1 MSNRFDEAADQK
13 EQFRQEY
20 TTQQNQIASQKR
32 SRSTWMIGCVGA
44 ALLALLIFGGSAC
57 GTYNSLTTKQ
67 QVVKNQFSNVD
78 VQLQR
83 RSDLIPNL
91 VNTVKGYT
99 QHEEKVFG
107 EIADARSRLL
117 NAKTVDEKADAN
129 NQLSATLGRLL
140 MLTENYPNLKADTQ
154 FLKLQDELAGTENRI
169 GVARRDY
176 NQAVLD
182 YNTSRQRFP
191 AVVMASILGFGR
203 EEEFKADPSAR
214 TAPKVDFPQE
224 K

>member
-1 MSNRFDEAADQK
+1 MSNRFEQQTDEKA
-13 EQFRQEY
+13 QFRQEY
-20 TTQQNQIASQKR
+20 ATQQGQLQTQAKKR
-32 SRSTWMIGCVGA
+32 SMGWIIGGVV
-44 ALLALLIFGGSAC
+44 LALLLIWGIAS
-57 GTYNSLTTKQ
+57 YNSLTTKQ

-83 RSDLIPNL
+83 RADLIPNL

-107 EIADARSRLL
+107 DIANARSRLL
-117 NAKTVDEKADAN
+117 NAKTVDEKAEAN
-129 NQLSATLGRLL
+129 NEISATLGRLL
-140 MLTENYPNLKADTQ
+140 VLAENYPNLKADTQ
-154 FLKLQDELAGTENRI
+154 FIKLQDELAGTENRI
-169 GVARRDY
+169 GTSRRDY

-191 AVVMASILGFGR
+191 AVVMASILGFQR
-203 EEEFKADPSAR
+203 EEEFKADPSSR
-214 TAPKVDFPQE
+214 TAPTVDFTPN

>member
-1 MSNRFDEAADQK
+1 MSNRFDDGVDQK

-20 TTQQNQIASQKR
+20 TTQQNQIESRKR
-32 SRSTWMIGCVGA
+32 SRTTWVVGCVGV
-44 ALLALLIFGGSAC
+44 LLLVMLLFGGSAC
-57 GTYNSLTTKQ
+57 STYNSLTTKQ

-107 EIADARSRLL
+107 EIAAARSQLL

-169 GVARRDY
+169 GTARRDY

-191 AVVMASILGFGR
+191 AVVMAGILGFQR

-214 TAPKVDFPQE
+214 TAPEVKFEPN

>member
-1 MSNRFDEAADQK
+1 MSNRFEQQTDEKA
-13 EQFRQEY
+13 QFRQEY
-20 TTQQNQIASQKR
+20 ATQQGQLQTQAKKR
-32 SRSTWMIGCVGA
+32 SMGWIIGGVV
-44 ALLALLIFGGSAC
+44 LALLLIWGVAS
-57 GTYNSLTTKQ
+57 YNSLTTKQ

-83 RSDLIPNL
+83 RADLIPNL

-107 EIADARSRLL
+107 DIANARSRLL

-129 NQLSATLGRLL
+129 NEVSATLGRLL
-140 MLTENYPNLKADTQ
+140 VLAENYPNLKADTQ
-154 FLKLQDELAGTENRI
+154 FIKLQDELAGTENRI
-169 GVARRDY
+169 GTSRRDY

-191 AVVMASILGFGR
+191 AVVMASILGFQR
-203 EEEFKADPSAR
+203 EEEFKADPSSR
-214 TAPKVDFPQE
+214 TAPTVDFTPN

>member
-1 MSNRFDEAADQK
+1 MSNRFEQQTDEKA
-13 EQFRQEY
+13 QFRQEY
-20 TTQQNQIASQKR
+20 ATQQGQLQTQAKKR
-32 SRSTWMIGCVGA
+32 SMGWIIGGVV
-44 ALLALLIFGGSAC
+44 LALLLIWGVVS
-57 GTYNSLTTKQ
+57 YNSLTTKQ

-83 RSDLIPNL
+83 RADLIPNL

-107 EIADARSRLL
+107 DIANARSRLL
-117 NAKTVDEKADAN
+117 NAKTVDEKAEAN
-129 NQLSATLGRLL
+129 NEISATIGRLL
-140 MLTENYPNLKADTQ
+140 VLAENYPNLKADTQ
-154 FLKLQDELAGTENRI
+154 FIKLQDELAGTENRI
-169 GVARRDY
+169 GTSRRDY

-191 AVVMASILGFGR
+191 AVVMASILGFQR
-203 EEEFKADPSAR
+203 EEEFKADPSSR
-214 TAPKVDFPQE
+214 TAPTVDFTPN